1 MGDSNGSKRHGD
13 FMCKRSLCFV
23 SGHLQSNCHLFFVS
37 SYYGLD
43 FLLSGFE
50 RAEGINSQM
59 KGQKKKKDHLVF
71 FKRKKNYNFVGFG
84 ELLFFSF
91 SFCHDFALLEN
102 KYPSVFYVKRK
113 CFLIVFI

>member
-1 MGDSNGSKRHGD
+1 
-13 FMCKRSLCFV
+13 LP
-23 SGHLQSNCHLFFVS
+23 LIFVS

-43 FLLSGFE
+43 FLLSGLE
-50 RAEGINSQM
+50 RAEEINSQM
-59 KGQKKKKDHLVF
+59 KGQKKKKRDLLVF
-71 FKRKKNYNFVGFG
+71 FKRKKKLQCCRFG

-91 SFCHDFALLEN
+91 SFCHHFALLEN

>member
-1 MGDSNGSKRHGD
+1 
-13 FMCKRSLCFV
+13 MCKRSLCFV

-59 KGQKKKKDHLVF
+59 KGQKKKKKK
-71 FKRKKNYNFVGFG
+71 KR
-84 ELLFFSF
+84 
-91 SFCHDFALLEN
+91 
-102 KYPSVFYVKRK
+102 P
-113 CFLIVFI
+113 FIKVEEMTRQRLKAHPRQNNSMLWKVDYF